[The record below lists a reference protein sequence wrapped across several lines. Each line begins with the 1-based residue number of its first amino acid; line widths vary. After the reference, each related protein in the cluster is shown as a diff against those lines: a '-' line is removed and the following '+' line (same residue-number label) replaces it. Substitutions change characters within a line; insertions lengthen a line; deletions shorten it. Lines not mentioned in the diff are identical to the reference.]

1 MSRNRHQRLKSIGLK
16 VSQEAFERLR
26 ALAELSRKPVAE
38 WCRDKILEAIQSRAT
53 HPGEY
58 AIMAELTATQ
68 SILIDLLCALG
79 HDGKLGQQKAQAV
92 VDAAHSAKYKEA
104 AELLKYAYA
113 QFPSGRLD
121 AAHGQSIGTKR

>member
-26 ALAELSRKPVAE
+26 ALAERSRKPIAE
-38 WCRDKILEAIQSRAT
+38 WCRDEILEAIQLRAT
-53 HPGEY
+53 QPGEY

-79 HDGKLGQQKAQAV
+79 HDGKLSQQKAQAV
-92 VDAAHSAKYKEA
+92 VDAAHNEKYKEA
-104 AELLKYAYA
+104 AELLRYAYT

-121 AAHGQSIGTKR
+121 ATSGQSTGSKR